1 VDNFSSNCVILA
13 PNGTVLHAYE
23 ACRTADIRGLAVD
36 EGGNVLVADR
46 ANNRLLVIDQSLSS
60 AHEISVCV
68 DGGLQGP
75 QRLRYD
81 QSHRRLYIGEDRKAR
96 VIVIDNVKDLKIN

>member
-1 VDNFSSNCVILA
+1 MSLLA
-13 PNGTVLHAYE
+13 PNGAVLQTHE

-81 QSHRRLYIGEDRKAR
+81 QSRRRLYIGEDRKAR